1 MAKYTSGVIDLNTRI
16 LSEMAAF
23 MPGCD
28 AVVSL
33 NSSAG
38 KTLDALMV
46 IALGSAALGA
56 PFAYV
61 IQGQRIFIDATDKTK
76 IPYAALQTAIGT

>member
-46 IALGSAALGA
+46 IAVGSAALGA
-56 PFAYV
+56 PFRCV
-61 IQGQRIFIDATDKTK
+61 ISDGKIWIDATDKTK
-76 IPYAALQTAIGT
+76 IPYAALLIALAA